1 MIMTYDECND
11 QLISHL
17 ISHLESNLHTKLINS
32 DVTVTLK
39 LNMWF
44 GTSVNDSHCL
54 NSNNTSLWDK
64 HLEHIA

>member
-39 LNMWF
+39 LNM
-44 GTSVNDSHCL
+44 
-54 NSNNTSLWDK
+54 
-64 HLEHIA
+64 